1 MKPALV
7 ASTVFIATG
16 LAEFVPVNFTN
27 PLNWLASQ
35 ALMERKT
42 GEDLRAP
49 YKNFTAETWAA
60 YVLNACKS
68 TNYGCTSALGFSMPL
83 QFRGSGDREWY
94 GQMFSGNSTTEAD
107 YVRQE
112 VIQDSIAYTLSQ
124 DK

>member
-1 MKPALV
+1 MKPSLV

-16 LAEFVPVNFTN
+16 LAEFVPVNFTT

-35 ALMERKT
+35 DLMNRKT
-42 GEDLRAP
+42 CEDLSAP

-60 YVLNACKS
+60 HVLNACQS
-68 TNYGCTSALGFSMPL
+68 TNCGCTSALGFSMPL
-83 QFRGSGDREWY
+83 QLRGSGDRQWY
-94 GQMFSGNSTTEAD
+94 GQMFSGNSTTEDD

-112 VIQDSIAYTLSQ
+112 VIQDSIAYTLRQ